1 MLSGSFSVAPSGPVL
16 AVVAVAEQR
25 ARPDH
30 RVEDDVV
37 LPHEVRVLGLRV
49 LPPLAPGIGRA
60 AVLGPLDRRGE
71 VADHRVEP
79 DVDPLVVL
87 ILVALE
93 RDRHSPVEVARDR
106 ARLQLLDEVE
116 REPPDVLPPVLLRLD
131 PGRQLLLERGQVE
144 KEVLRLLEDGCRP
157 VDPRTRVDQVGG
169 IELVAAVVALV
180 AARALEAADRARALD
195 VAIGKRVPGRGGER
209 PERLLLDDVALA
221 MERAKEVLGDAV
233 VVGGRGPREEVVR
246 EPEVAKIVAD
256 ELAEPLGG
264 LMRRLAGGVRRD
276 HDRRP
281 VLVRPAHHEDVVA
294 AHAVIAG
301 ERVRRDPEAR
311 HVADVAQAA
320 RIRPRDRNQNL
331 PSGARRAHRGE

>member
-1 MLSGSFSVAPSGPVL
+1 M
-16 AVVAVAEQR
+16 
-25 ARPDH
+25 
-30 RVEDDVV
+30 
-37 LPHEVRVLGLRV
+37 
-49 LPPLAPGIGRA
+49 
-60 AVLGPLDRRGE
+60 
-71 VADHRVEP
+71 
-79 DVDPLVVL
+79 
-87 ILVALE
+87 
-93 RDRHSPVEVARDR
+93 
-106 ARLQLLDEVE
+106 
-116 REPPDVLPPVLLRLD
+116 LLRLD

-157 VDPRTRVDQVGG
+157 VDPRTRIDQVGG

-221 MERAKEVLGDAV
+221 MERAKEILGDAV

-256 ELAEPLGG
+256 ELAEPLGS

-281 VLVRPAHHEDVVA
+281 VLVRAAHHEDVVA

-301 ERVRRDPEAR
+301 ERVRRNPEAR
-311 HVADVAQAA
+311 HVADVAEAA

-331 PSGARRAHRGE
+331 PSAPEAAHGRQ